1 MKRYV
6 LGFLFFILICSCA
19 MGQIKEQYIYL
30 WDTSLFL
37 EENSSSYE
45 TERDMSKHLISRV
58 EASLSSTE
66 IIVVPFQMYELDS
79 IEKKFVDK
87 EFGRLSWMIRR
98 LKKKNVNITGIDIS
112 KNITSVS
119 SLVNSEI
126 PSYIYI
132 LTDGRHNIY
141 KRLSISKLLTTWDK
155 RAVKKNAYLF
165 YYSRNVDD
173 VPVDFKK
180 IDKNLPNF
188 SIISNLTASKFESPT
203 VVSNRKIRDSTSKH
217 VLVNFANKPDRVAY
231 DDSILLGFST
241 YIKEGLVLNIEV
253 TNGRKPYVLSVRVKD
268 SHILIPSSTLCKITK
283 GDELLAFSIKKRYF
297 NKGIEYN
304 INDQFSVFYE
314 ANESEKYTLEYFF
327 NMPELVSYIEW
338 WYFLIL
344 FVFILLLW
352 FMIRMCR
359 YFFGKRSRKSY
370 IKNFMHGDFT
380 SHPEYR
386 NNQLEYLFA
395 RGIQKKGKSRGKAN
409 TKEFPLSVT
418 YGETNGGIVDVFMN
432 DTLIGIKDVMKNEF
446 IVDRQRSMV
455 DGVSVFLGHPRY
467 EKNSS
472 YKVNDRS
479 NFHSFETNDLGR
491 RIKFYS
497 KLTSEYFKEIKDKTI
512 QSSISEEERKCL
524 VYYDADIR
532 FSVTKNNNLHSQDV
546 FDQYN
551 DSPEYIIP
559 LSCGGIPEVIN
570 QYPQAFVIVKSKRI
584 LVEELILE
592 HLDKGEDVELRG
604 EITYS
609 NYTFRPS
616 EIIYSI
622 NVVGEKPITFK
633 AFVNKNINISDE
645 HINLYNSLK

>member
-1 MKRYV
+1 MKKYI
-6 LGFLFFILICSCA
+6 LGFLFFILICSSA

-37 EENSSSYE
+37 EENLLSYE
-45 TERDMSKHLISRV
+45 IEKDISKRLLAYV
-58 EASLSSTE
+58 KASSPSTE
-66 IIVVPFQMYELDS
+66 IIVVPFQMYEID
-79 IEKKFVDK
+79 EGDKKFINKELLRLAWLIKRLRKPNVKVTKTDK
-87 EFGRLSWMIRR
+87 TKTI
-98 LKKKNVNITGIDIS
+98 I
-112 KNITSVS
+112 SVS
-119 SLVNSEI
+119 SLVNSRI
-126 PSYIYI
+126 PTNIYM

-141 KRLSISKLLTTWDK
+141 KRLSISRLLTTWDK
-155 RAVKKNAYLF
+155 LAVSKKASLY
-165 YYSRNVDD
+165 YYSKNVHN

-180 IDKNLPNF
+180 IDKNLSNF
-188 SIISNLTASKFESPT
+188 SIISNLTASKFESST
-203 VVSNRKIRDSTSKH
+203 VVSNRKIRNSTSKH
-217 VLVNFANKPDRVAY
+217 VLVNFTNKPDSIAY
-231 DDSILLGFST
+231 YDSILLGFST
-241 YIKEGLVLNIEV
+241 YIKDGLVLNIEV
-253 TNGRKPYVLSVRVKD
+253 SNGDKLYVLPLRVEDTHIIIPNSVIYEISD
-268 SHILIPSSTLCKITK
+268 
-283 GDELLAFSIKKRYF
+283 GDEFLEFSIKKKYF
-297 NKGIEYN
+297 NKGMKYN
-304 INDQFSVFYE
+304 INDEFSVFYK
-314 ANESEKYTLEYFF
+314 ANESEIYMLDYFK
-327 NMPELVSYIEW
+327 NIPELLSCIEW

-352 FMIRMCR
+352 FMIRICR
-359 YFFGKRSRKSY
+359 YFLSKRRRKSY
-370 IKNFMHGDFT
+370 IQNFMHGDFT

-386 NNQLEYLFA
+386 NDQLEYLFA

-418 YGETNGGIVDVFMN
+418 YGEPNGGIVDVFMN

-446 IVDRQRSMV
+446 IVDRQRSMI

-491 RIKFYS
+491 RVKFYS
-497 KLTSEYFKEIKDKTI
+497 KLTSEYFEEIKDKTI

-616 EIIYSI
+616 EITYSI
-622 NVVGEKPITFK
+622 NMVGEKPITFK

-645 HINLYNSLK
+645 HINLYNSLR